1 MLAVIL
7 TLLTLPT
14 AACAASQYPST
25 DVYVQGV
32 ASDHADLLYVVYA
45 TQPGRVTVALP
56 NDAVEILKV
65 GFIPRREIRWRGY
78 GVGVPV
84 PPEDRWHRVDYRVVT
99 REVARWGDRI
109 SVYLGHDDVED
120 RTVAL
125 EVPVSRVPRGLRDA
139 FWGVLERGRMVTK
152 VLEARVTEPGV
163 LLVRLRSPLRNGYLL
178 FWAGEGV
185 NVPFSARCSLI
196 EGTIQT
202 PLRELLHEVGEALPP
217 SPRTRTWTLVP
228 GPANP
233 PALLAV
239 PVKSLEAELDA
250 KPLIWPNPFEPPR
263 SGRISWMPP
272 VPPIAGRR
280 RRRLAL
286 LAALI
291 GVAWAV
297 TGLASANPR
306 IPPERLPTPVLC
318 HTAALFRWNGEHWLL
333 VRLWPGVEQSVYL
346 PDDAGVKGAWVV
358 PADVVLASARVEEV
372 YRWTRE
378 HGRPI
383 APQRARPPEPPD
395 RVLVPTRLSREPLE
409 APLESV
415 GRTLPWFSRDRLERL
430 TLEVR
435 AKPSDDAFLLVELD
449 RDPGPV
455 AVTVPVNP
463 PITYLIR
470 DDRGAWW
477 LHVPMTPEDWHVPV
491 TLAIV
496 HPVPARREPC
506 WARFRKIRWTEGPE
520 DLHTERFIEPPK
532 PDPVLVLVRAKAN
545 ERYLVDIVA
554 DTDEVRLPKG
564 STILACGTL
573 PRAEYWRDAY
583 RGLHTPGYRPARYTA
598 TESGDSV
605 IVRVPKAPDRL
616 VLIRAVLP
624 SLPRDAKVVDI
635 SGGTRL
641 VPKSAGETGRPSHR
655 PILPVPMVPA
665 LRRGRRA
672 P

>member
-1 MLAVIL
+1 LLAVIL
-7 TLLTLPT
+7 ALLALPT
-14 AACAASQYPST
+14 AACAAPQNPFI

-32 ASDHADLLYVVYA
+32 ASDHADLLYVVYV

-56 NDAVEILKV
+56 NDAVEVLKV
-65 GFIPRREIRWRGY
+65 GFIPRREIKWEGY
-78 GVGVPV
+78 GVGAPV

-109 SVYLGHDDVED
+109 AVYLGHDDVED

-125 EVPVSRVPRGLRDA
+125 EVPVFRVPRELRDA

-178 FWAGEGV
+178 FWAGKGTDV
-185 NVPFSARCSLI
+185 HFSARCSLT
-196 EGTIQT
+196 EGTILT
-202 PLRELLHEVGEALPP
+202 SLRELVEALLSPP

-228 GPANP
+228 GSADP

-239 PVKSLEAELDA
+239 PVKSLETELDT
-250 KPLIWPNPFEPPR
+250 KPLIWPSPFETPR
-263 SGRISWMPP
+263 PGVVWMPP

-297 TGLASANPR
+297 TGLASANPS
-306 IPPERLPTPVLC
+306 IPPERLPTPVLS

-333 VRLWPGVEQSVYL
+333 VRLWPGAEQSVYL

-358 PADVVLASARVEEV
+358 PADVVLASAKVEEV
-372 YRWTRE
+372 YRWARE
-378 HGRPI
+378 HGRPVSF
-383 APQRARPPEPPD
+383 QRTRPPGLPD
-395 RVLVPTRLSREPLE
+395 RVLVPTILSREPFE
-409 APLESV
+409 VPLESV
-415 GRTLPWFSRDRLERL
+415 GRALPWFARDRLERL
-430 TLEVR
+430 TLEARVR
-435 AKPSDDAFLLVELD
+435 PSDDAFLFVELD

-463 PITYLIR
+463 PVTYLIR

-477 LHVPMTPEDWHVPV
+477 LHVPVAPQDWRVPV

-496 HPVPARREPC
+496 HPVPARRERC
-506 WARFRKIRWTEGPE
+506 WVRFREIRWTEGPE
-520 DLHTERFIEPPK
+520 DLHTEQFTEPPR

-545 ERYLVDIVA
+545 GRYLVDVVA
-554 DTDEVRLPKG
+554 DADEVRLPRG

-573 PRAEYWRDAY
+573 PKSEYWRDAY
-583 RGLHTPGYRPARYTA
+583 RGTHTPGYRPARYTA

-605 IVRVPKAPDRL
+605 IVRVPRAPDRL

-624 SLPRDAKVVDI
+624 SLPRDARVVDI
-635 SGGTRL
+635 FGGTRL
-641 VPKSAGETGRPSHR
+641 APRSAGGTGRPSHR
-655 PILPVPMVPA
+655 PILPIPVAPVF
-665 LRRGRRA
+665 RRGRRA
-672 P
+672 S